1 MPILARP
8 LTADAYAP
16 FGAVVMASPRGE
28 PGRPVN
34 QGTARRWDNLA
45 SLENQRPGTA
55 ALNISVFRCEPRAPG
70 PVPVAILEKHP
81 ASTQVFLPM
90 TARRYL
96 VIVALGGDRPDLA
109 TLSAFIASGAQGISY
124 SPGVWHHPMI
134 ALDSQ
139 VDFACLVWEDGS
151 EDDCA
156 EVRFADAEQV
166 VIEIPAGI

>member
-8 LTADAYAP
+8 LTAEAYAP
-16 FGAVVMASPRGE
+16 YGAVVMASPRGE

-45 SLENQRPGTA
+45 SIENLRPGA
-55 ALNISVFRCEPRAPG
+55 SLNLSVFRCQPRPPG
-70 PVPVAILEKHP
+70 PIPVALLEKLP

-96 VIVALGGDRPDLA
+96 VIVALGDERPDLA

-134 ALDSQ
+134 ALDAEI
-139 VDFACLVWEDGS
+139 DFACLVWEDGS
-151 EDDCA
+151 EEDCA
-156 EVRFADAEQV
+156 EVRLSDADRP
-166 VIEIPAGI
+166 VIEIPAL